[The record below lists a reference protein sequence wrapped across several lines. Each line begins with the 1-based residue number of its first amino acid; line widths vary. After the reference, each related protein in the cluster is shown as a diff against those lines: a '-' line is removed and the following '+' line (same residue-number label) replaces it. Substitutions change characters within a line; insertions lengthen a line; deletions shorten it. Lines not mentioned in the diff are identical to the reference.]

1 MIFSGIVLTRPL
13 KSRNSTVKLFLQFGM
28 LLKHKTVRWIY
39 NQLKEIRKF
48 KRILID
54 LKICSVSSWT
64 KQERSLTCRST
75 QKLSLLSN
83 IFLKRLWKM
92 KSFYPNMPRILTVI
106 TKILLWSF
114 RRAQSSIRQRTS
126 LSYPMLKLKL
136 KSKNPVS
143 TLMN

>member
-28 LLKHKTVRWIY
+28 LLKHKSVRWIY

-64 KQERSLTCRST
+64 IQERSLTCRST
-75 QKLSLLSN
+75 QKLSLLLN

-92 KSFYPNMPRILTVI
+92 KSIYPNTLRILTVI

-136 KSKNPVS
+136 KSKNLVS